1 MGYPGPAF
9 VFIQIFICF
18 PSERGCRISETLNM
32 DKDENPDN
40 TLLNTVAIIPAAG
53 AGLRMKGDRAKQ
65 FLDLHGKPLLG
76 VTLERFQECRA
87 VDSIILVVPSQEE
100 EYCQKEIIDRYN
112 LTKVEKVVAG
122 GERRQDSVR
131 LGIEASGGDYGLVLI
146 HDGVRPFVDSSLI
159 ERVVTI
165 ARKNR
170 AVITAL
176 PAKETVK
183 KVDGDG
189 MVIKTF
195 DRQQIWLV
203 QTPQVFR
210 YEDIMVAH
218 QRALSEGWE
227 DVTDDALLMEKM
239 GIPVKVVQGLE
250 HNIKVTTPHD
260 LELARF
266 LLKKYG

>member
-1 MGYPGPAF
+1 MNKGEG
-9 VFIQIFICF
+9 
-18 PSERGCRISETLNM
+18 L
-32 DKDENPDN
+32 DN
-40 TLLNTVAIIPAAG
+40 TSLKTVAIIPAAG
-53 AGLRMKGDRAKQ
+53 AGLRMREHRAKQ

-76 VTLERFQECRA
+76 LTLERFQVCQV

-100 EYCQKEIIDRYN
+100 EYCQKEIIDRYH
-112 LTKVEKVVAG
+112 LTKVEKVIPG

-131 LGIEASGGDYGLVLI
+131 LGLEASGGDYGLVLI

-165 ARKNR
+165 AQKDR

-183 KVDGDG
+183 KVDRDC
-189 MVIKTF
+189 MVIKTY
-195 DRQQIWLV
+195 DRQQMWLV

-210 YEDIMVAH
+210 YADIMMAH

>member
-1 MGYPGPAF
+1 M
-9 VFIQIFICF
+9 
-18 PSERGCRISETLNM
+18 NM

-65 FLDLHGKPLLG
+65 FLDLNGKPLLG
-76 VTLERFQECRA
+76 VTLERFQVCQT
-87 VDSIILVVPSQEE
+87 VDSIILVVPSHEE

-112 LTKVEKVVAG
+112 VTKVAKIIAG

-131 LGIEASGGDYGLVLI
+131 MGLEASGGDYGLVLI
-146 HDGVRPFVDSSLI
+146 HDGVRPFVESSLI
-159 ERVVTI
+159 DRIVTI
-165 ARKNR
+165 ARKDR

-183 KVDGDG
+183 IVDSDS
-189 MVIKTF
+189 MVIKTC

-203 QTPQVFR
+203 QTPQIFR
-210 YEDIMVAH
+210 YEDIMMAH

-227 DVTDDALLMEKM
+227 DVTDDAVLIEKI
-239 GIPVKVVQGLE
+239 GIPVKVTQGSE
-250 HNIKVTTPHD
+250 YNIKVTTPHD